1 MACTRHTR
9 PPKSAHFRIG
19 DEATRTMPGTSE
31 LRGDNSAVPAPM
43 PSKLLDHTS
52 LTLVHLYG
60 EAQGLDRAV
69 EAVTVPGRK
78 KAEAGRGSLRGK
90 FFLMS
95 LCRSSIRIYTGIIH
109 GG

>member
-1 MACTRHTR
+1 
-9 PPKSAHFRIG
+9 
-19 DEATRTMPGTSE
+19 
-31 LRGDNSAVPAPM
+31 M

-78 KAEAGRGSLRGK
+78 KAEAGRANLE
-90 FFLMS
+90 LE
-95 LCRSSIRIYTGIIH
+95 SSKAGNSRTEPDHPMPLPSIPLYLVIHIR
-109 GG
+109 

>member
-1 MACTRHTR
+1 VACTRHTR
-9 PPKSAHFRIG
+9 PPKLAHFRIG

-78 KAEAGRGSLRGK
+78 KAEAGTHA
-90 FFLMS
+90 
-95 LCRSSIRIYTGIIH
+95 CHHHVITPRS
-109 GG
+109 